1 MTPCLKLC
9 ANQMKSFY
17 ILSFA
22 LFYSAYIL
30 FICFHLL
37 FLKGS
42 GREAADYNKK
52 KKSRLTTTRG
62 QQRHQKSLATIKKAT
77 RIKLATK
84 TTIDSDRLDWDLNS
98 HRLPTILNRYTL
110 YDYLNHYTTS
120 CSTCTIPRSVDYH
133 VATTSPEKNK
143 VVKSTYHA
151 SPSLAPS
158 SLTLSHI
165 NQTTDMQGWLP
176 QSTASKV
183 VVTRNGSTCA
193 AYWCCPTLD

>member
-17 ILSFA
+17 IFSFA

-52 KKSRLTTTRG
+52 KKSRLTTARG
-62 QQRHQKSLATIKKAT
+62 QQRPQKSLVTIKKAT

-133 VATTSPEKNK
+133 IATTSPEKTK
-143 VVKSTYHA
+143 
-151 SPSLAPS
+151 LS
-158 SLTLSHI
+158 SRHTMHHLHLRHRH
-165 NQTTDMQGWLP
+165 WH
-176 QSTASKV
+176 
-183 VVTRNGSTCA
+183 
-193 AYWCCPTLD
+193 YPTLIKPLTCRVGCRNPPQAK

>member
-1 MTPCLKLC
+1 MLLHFTLNDSMSEAVCESNEKLLYSQFCSVLLCLYTIYLF
-9 ANQMKSFY
+9 SFT
-17 ILSFA
+17 F
-22 LFYSAYIL
+22 
-30 FICFHLL
+30 

-52 KKSRLTTTRG
+52 KKSRLTTARG
-62 QQRHQKSLATIKKAT
+62 QQRPQKSLVTIKKAT

-133 VATTSPEKNK
+133 IATTSPEKTK
-143 VVKSTYHA
+143 
-151 SPSLAPS
+151 LS
-158 SLTLSHI
+158 SRHTMHHLHLRH
-165 NQTTDMQGWLP
+165 
-176 QSTASKV
+176 
-183 VVTRNGSTCA
+183 RH
-193 AYWCCPTLD
+193 